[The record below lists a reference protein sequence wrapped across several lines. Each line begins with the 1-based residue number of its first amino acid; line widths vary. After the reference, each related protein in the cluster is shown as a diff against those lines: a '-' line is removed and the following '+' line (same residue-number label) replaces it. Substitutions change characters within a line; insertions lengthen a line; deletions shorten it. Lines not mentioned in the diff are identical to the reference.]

1 MQKWQAMNIGPK
13 IRKLR
18 ELFGYKQDFVAKW
31 IKLHQSTY
39 CRMEKFKLKEKM
51 KGDTLEK
58 LADLYKIEPDDILN
72 IDEKFFVNIHE
83 QNNQTGGVIINK
95 YPDEFFAA
103 LESSRKALEATVEA
117 QALTLKVLEAK
128 IKALEEENMAL
139 KALSNKSGH

>member
-1 MQKWQAMNIGPK
+1 MDKVAPK
-13 IRKLR
+13 HL
-18 ELFGYKQDFVAKW
+18 LQDGK
-31 IKLHQSTY
+31 IQI
-39 CRMEKFKLKEKM
+39 EGKM

-58 LADLYKIEPDDILN
+58 LADLYKVEPEDILN

-83 QNNQTGGVIINK
+83 QNGNQSGGIVINK
-95 YPDEFFAA
+95 QSDELFAA
-103 LESSRKALEATVEA
+103 QEASRKALEATVEA

>member
-1 MQKWQAMNIGPK
+1 MNIGPK

-31 IKLHQSTY
+31 IKMHQSTY
-39 CRMEKFKLKEKM
+39 CRMEKFKMKEKM

-58 LADLYKIEPDDILN
+58 LADLYKVEPDDILN
-72 IDEKFFVNIHE
+72 FDEKFFVNIHE

-95 YPDEFFAA
+95 YPDELFAA
-103 LESSRKALEATVEA
+103 QEASRKALEATVEA

-139 KALSNKSGH
+139 KALSNKGGQQ